1 LAIGKRGQNTRL
13 TERLTGWKL
22 SIEAE
27 SLSLPGFE
35 EKVQRAVQEL
45 ATVPGISRDQAILL
59 VNVGF
64 HSLEDL
70 LQAEVNDL
78 SAIPELDGNA
88 STIVEAARAEHKRRT
103 IGIE

>member
-1 LAIGKRGQNTRL
+1 
-13 TERLTGWKL
+13 
-22 SIEAE
+22 
-27 SLSLPGFE
+27 
-35 EKVQRAVQEL
+35 VQEL
-45 ATVPGISRDQAILL
+45 ASVSGITREQAILL

-88 STIVEAARAEHKRRT
+88 ASIVEAAQAEHKRRT